1 MSVEDITERLQAVTV
16 TASDC
21 VPFHPT
27 ATPRWRDLQL
37 SAIPRYLFR
46 ISTPRSAC
54 SIDDVWAKS
63 ADAVLTPELSGDDI
77 FQTRSDSEAAHS
89 VANHLNWRRGQG
101 SSNLVSW
108 TSSLLYALQYVLY
121 RHVDRRDGP
130 DMADIEICVID
141 TTEFEPRVFIR
152 DMDPI
157 EAFAADHAALQKLR
171 DLRTGGEYYFGEY
184 LSQGALRIEGKC
196 QIISA
201 EAMIGKGLLSLRPEF
216 EMAYYIKTCGWAKDV
231 VEMRDSLYEQQQQ
244 QPPSVRLETFQSA
257 IEIGQLFGPHWRL
270 PIATNLV
277 ALTPGH
283 LDPGIIKV
291 AFRNQQDFTV
301 RIRPVRSHPT
311 SL

>member
-1 MSVEDITERLQAVTV
+1 
-16 TASDC
+16 
-21 VPFHPT
+21 
-27 ATPRWRDLQL
+27 
-37 SAIPRYLFR
+37 
-46 ISTPRSAC
+46 
-54 SIDDVWAKS
+54 
-63 ADAVLTPELSGDDI
+63 
-77 FQTRSDSEAAHS
+77 
-89 VANHLNWRRGQG
+89 
-101 SSNLVSW
+101 
-108 TSSLLYALQYVLY
+108 
-121 RHVDRRDGP
+121 
-130 DMADIEICVID
+130 MADIEICVID